1 MPDWLIDWLTDPS
14 VAFFCRSSPWLC
26 ECCIPSSCWIAQLL
40 RGPSLNLMKMNY
52 VGCAVWSSMH
62 NWCLIAVWWKWIRI
76 HTVDGIFFDVSVRII
91 VMDSWCD
98 VFVFFSK
105 HRNTLEQNRTDMC
118 LECAFSFLPILFIFF
133 SFFRRMRH
141 SSAKKNRSDHIFCV
155 SELYACVVSEANSP
169 AINHNSEIT
178 EDTTRTH
185 PIQTFGSVSSIK

>member
-1 MPDWLIDWLTDPS
+1 MPDWLIDWLIDSS

-26 ECCIPSSCWIAQLL
+26 ECCIPCSSCWIVLL

-133 SFFRRMRH
+133 FIFSTDASFKRQEEQIRPHFLCEWVVRVC
-141 SSAKKNRSDHIFCV
+141 SIRSKFT
-155 SELYACVVSEANSP
+155 SYQS
-169 AINHNSEIT
+169 
-178 EDTTRTH
+178 
-185 PIQTFGSVSSIK
+185 